1 LGSGTNIL
9 REFSKLTTDDD
20 RFALDLN
27 ALYKKYEIASKA
39 DQARS
44 FLQTSV
50 KKFV

>member
-1 LGSGTNIL
+1 ML

-27 ALYKKYEIASKA
+27 ALYKKYEIEAKA
-39 DQARS
+39 DQARNI
-44 FLQTSV
+44 LQTSV